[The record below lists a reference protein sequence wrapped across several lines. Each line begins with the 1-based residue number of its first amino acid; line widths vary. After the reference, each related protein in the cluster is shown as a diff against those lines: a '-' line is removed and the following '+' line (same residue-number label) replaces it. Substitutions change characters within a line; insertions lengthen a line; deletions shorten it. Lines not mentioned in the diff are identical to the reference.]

1 MFSPRTFEWKTEIT
15 EVPAAKKNYFP
26 ARTCGRKT
34 KITEVTTTKK
44 NQFQQQEGKT
54 TRKCKR
60 SAGRIW
66 DVG

>member
-15 EVPAAKKNYFP
+15 EVAAAKKNQFP

-54 TRKCKR
+54 RK
-60 SAGRIW
+60 
-66 DVG
+66 